1 MMEPEVEEREET
13 VTQVGPAQ
21 GGQQTVT
28 RTSSTV
34 APAGF
39 RAQNLVWL
47 AVGVVDAILALDF
60 IFRLAGSVNVG
71 FVSFI
76 SNLAIALSAPFRG
89 VLASSVTTGHYAYW
103 PDIVGMVVYLIAAWI
118 VVALIGIMASP
129 RPGRSNQ
136 SGRVA

>member
-1 MMEPEVEEREET
+1 MMEPETEERQET
-13 VTQVGPAQ
+13 VTQSGPGQ

-28 RTSSTV
+28 RTSSKV

-47 AVGVVDAILALDF
+47 AGGVVAAILALDF
-60 IFRLAGSVNVG
+60 IFRLAGSANVG

-76 SNLAIALSAPFRG
+76 SNLAVALSAPFRG

-103 PDIVGMVVYLIAAWI
+103 PDIVGIVVYLIAAWI
-118 VVALIGIMASP
+118 VVVLIGILASP
-129 RPGRSNQ
+129 RPNQAGR
-136 SGRVA
+136 AA